1 MDCTGAY
8 IYLPMEGNSPN
19 TIKQFSEVP
28 CNGKDTKMPMKHIR
42 LVGVDIDCGEAEVK
56 SS

>member
-28 CNGKDTKMPMKHIR
+28 CNGKDTKTPMKHIR
-42 LVGVDIDCGEAEVK
+42 LVGVDIDCGEAEAK
-56 SS
+56 